1 MEFYL
6 TDIHEQLLKLRA
18 LDAFLVSIKSSVAAT
33 IALEADDEFWF
44 NAY

>member
-6 TDIHEQLLKLRA
+6 TDIHEQLLKQA